1 MERPNSPGPEG
12 GSNMERPNSC
22 GPEGG
27 SNMERPNSPGPEGGS
42 NMERPNSC
50 GPEGGSNM
58 ERPNSPG
65 PEGGSDMERP
75 NSCGPEGGSNMER
88 PNSPAPEGGSNMERP
103 NSCGPEGGSNMERP
117 NSRGPEGGSNMERPN
132 SPGTEGGSNMER
144 PNSRGLEG
152 GSNMERPNSPAPG
165 GGSNMERPNS
175 PGPEGGSNM
184 ERPNSPA
191 PEGGSHIERPNLPG
205 PEGGSNMEIPHSPG
219 PEGGSSMERPNSPGP
234 EAGRAPE
241 SSGESGERTSQTVLN
256 AHIQRQ
262 LFRQSS
268 YQEGEGPR
276 EVCSHLHDLC
286 CQWLKPEQ
294 HTKAEMLDLVILEQ
308 FLCILPPEMGSWVR
322 ECGAE
327 TSSQAVALAEG
338 FLLSRAEDKRQE
350 EQAPNNCIEVQR
362 DVPTSEKSPS
372 DTTQRLQQK
381 HLKQKGDGAAALQ
394 GTGMMLSTN
403 GVELN
408 QGPIAF
414 KDVTV
419 NFSLEEWVLLNPD
432 QRVLHT
438 QIMEEIR
445 GILDS
450 LENVQ
455 QEKPS
460 GAFHRKRKL
469 QHCKEDENQSKALR
483 TTSPSC
489 ATRNTE
495 PTKLTESDHDDNDK
509 IPISELPPG
518 PPASQ
523 DHLTVTTA
531 TPLAPSIID
540 LTGTD
545 TKDVDDDLLGDAV
558 LPSSPQTI
566 ENELSRDLLSISDD
580 CGEWPSKINDE
591 VRKILVK
598 RGPQQVTDKDF
609 PRDSRGR
616 RFTSKHYTRKLR
628 NGEQVDRIWL
638 LYSVLK
644 NAVFC
649 FACKVFGNANSSLAN
664 SQGYSDWR
672 NLSRLLTS
680 HEKSSHHITNCT
692 SWHELS
698 ARLRL
703 NKTIDAEH
711 ERLIHA
717 ETGHWHQVLKRLL
730 CVVQFLGTQGLAFR
744 GNKEALFERNNG
756 NFLKMVEHIAKF
768 DAFMAEHLRR
778 ITSKETHVHYLSKNV
793 QNEFVSFLSAKI
805 QGNILQQLHQAKYYS
820 IRLDCIPDVSHTE
833 QMTLVVRFIKIEA
846 NEDVSIKEHFLG
858 FVPVTHSSGEG
869 LTEILLKVLEAR
881 GIPLKSMRGQG
892 YDSAS
897 AMKGKHFGVQ
907 KRILELNPRA
917 FYVPCGNHSLNL
929 VLNDAAL
936 SCSVAVDCFST
947 IQEIFNFFSS
957 STERWS
963 ILSKHVSVLKVR
975 PLCII
980 RWESKIEA
988 LLPLRFHIEEVYD
1001 ALYEAS
1007 QEQKFGAF
1015 GRNAAITLLKKL
1027 KSFKFLCCL
1036 VTWHEILHK
1045 INMLSKRLQKVTN
1058 NLQSSM
1064 DVIKNVK
1071 SFLEK
1076 MRSDEGLN
1084 GVIKDAKE
1092 LAEKIDV
1099 AADFEKETLVGPRKV
1114 NNESEDEAA
1123 HSSESEDEAARSSE
1137 SEDEA
1142 AHSSESE
1149 DEAAHSSE
1157 SEDEAAHSSESEDE
1171 AAHSSESEDEAVHS
1185 DKESFKVNFFFVV
1198 LDTAISSLKERLE
1211 LMENHSESFKFLYDI
1226 SRLGKSLN
1234 ETELKNDCQHLQ
1246 TVLSDGEDCDVNG
1259 DDLFD
1264 ELQIFAPML
1273 PPGSNPAEALSFL
1286 TKRGYVDTFPNVYIA
1301 LRILLTLPVSMAS
1314 DEMSFSKL
1322 KCIKNYLRSS
1332 SGQERVSELATL
1344 AIEKDLLDEMETDLL
1359 VREFSKRKARK
1370 IMGLRSPKQN

>member
-1 MERPNSPGPEG
+1 
-12 GSNMERPNSC
+12 
-22 GPEGG
+22 
-27 SNMERPNSPGPEGGS
+27 
-42 NMERPNSC
+42 
-50 GPEGGSNM
+50 
-58 ERPNSPG
+58 
-65 PEGGSDMERP
+65 
-75 NSCGPEGGSNMER
+75 
-88 PNSPAPEGGSNMERP
+88 
-103 NSCGPEGGSNMERP
+103 
-117 NSRGPEGGSNMERPN
+117 
-132 SPGTEGGSNMER
+132 
-144 PNSRGLEG
+144 
-152 GSNMERPNSPAPG
+152 
-165 GGSNMERPNS
+165 
-175 PGPEGGSNM
+175 
-184 ERPNSPA
+184 
-191 PEGGSHIERPNLPG
+191 
-205 PEGGSNMEIPHSPG
+205 
-219 PEGGSSMERPNSPGP
+219 
-234 EAGRAPE
+234 
-241 SSGESGERTSQTVLN
+241 
-256 AHIQRQ
+256 
-262 LFRQSS
+262 
-268 YQEGEGPR
+268 
-276 EVCSHLHDLC
+276 
-286 CQWLKPEQ
+286 
-294 HTKAEMLDLVILEQ
+294 
-308 FLCILPPEMGSWVR
+308 
-322 ECGAE
+322 
-327 TSSQAVALAEG
+327 
-338 FLLSRAEDKRQE
+338 
-350 EQAPNNCIEVQR
+350 
-362 DVPTSEKSPS
+362 
-372 DTTQRLQQK
+372 
-381 HLKQKGDGAAALQ
+381 
-394 GTGMMLSTN
+394 MMLSTN

-414 KDVTV
+414 KDVAV

-469 QHCKEDENQSKALR
+469 QHCKEDENQSKALQK
-483 TTSPSC
+483 TSPSC

-495 PTKLTESDHDDNDK
+495 PTKLIESDHDDNDK

-531 TPLAPSIID
+531 TPLAPSVID

-545 TKDVDDDLLGDAV
+545 TEDMDDDLLGDAV

-566 ENELSRDLLSISDD
+566 ENELSIDPLSISDD

-598 RGPQQVTDKDF
+598 RGPQQVTVKDF
-609 PRDSRGR
+609 PRDSKGR

-638 LYSVLK
+638 LYSKLK

-649 FACKVFGNANSSLAN
+649 FPCRVFGKANCLLAS
-664 SQGYSDWR
+664 SQGYSDWK
-672 NLSRLLTS
+672 NLYGVLIS
-680 HEKSSHHITNCT
+680 HEKSHTHITNCT

-698 ARLRL
+698 AHLCL

-778 ITSKETHVHYLSKNV
+778 IASKETHVHYLSKNV

-869 LTEILLKVLEAR
+869 LTEILLKELEAR

-917 FYVPCGNHSLNL
+917 FYVPCGNHNLNL

-963 ILSKHVSVLKVR
+963 ILSKHVSTLKVR

-1015 GRNAAITLLKKL
+1015 GRNTAITLIKKL

-1045 INMLSKRLQKVTN
+1045 INMVSKRLQKVTN

-1064 DVIKNVK
+1064 DLIKSVQ

-1084 GVIKDAKE
+1084 SVIKDAKE

-1123 HSSESEDEAARSSE
+1123 HSSESEDEAAHSSK

-1142 AHSSESE
+1142 VHSSESE
-1149 DEAAHSSE
+1149 DETAR
-1157 SEDEAAHSSESEDE
+1157 
-1171 AAHSSESEDEAVHS
+1171 S
-1185 DKESFKVNFFFVV
+1185 DKDSFKVNFFFVV
-1198 LDTAISSLKERLE
+1198 LDTAISSLKERCE

-1322 KCIKNYLRSS
+1322 KRIKTYLRSN

-1344 AIEKDLLDEMETDLL
+1344 AIENDLLDEMETDLL

-1370 IMGLRSPKQN
+1370 IFF